1 MDLTKTPKITDVAK
15 VSKMNIQRFNNM
27 SIKGKLTLIIMSVC
41 TVILLLSTTVL
52 IIWEQIDSRHRLTES
67 LHSQSCM
74 IADNCKA
81 ALSFG
86 DSKDAT
92 DTLAAL
98 QAQKSIVF
106 GCIYNSDGQVFAR
119 YQRSDIK
126 EKLTQ
131 TKPQGHKHI
140 FENGYLST
148 SQPIKFDNETIGTIY
163 LRDNLAGI
171 HSNLFWDIVAAI
183 TMLPLA
189 LFAAYILASKLQ
201 KIISGPVIELS
212 EIAKS
217 VTEKD
222 DLTVRA
228 SKLANDEVGSL
239 VDAFNEMLS
248 KIYQENTIRK
258 QAQNELS
265 KHRDNLEHTVRQRTQ
280 ELETSTEKA
289 DLMAREAIA
298 ANQAKSQFLANMSHE
313 IRTPMNAVVGFSD
326 LLADESL
333 TDEQR
338 GYVDIIRNS
347 GQNLMDVI
355 NDILDFSKIE
365 AGKLETEIK
374 ECDLGEILESI
385 NSLMRPT
392 AAKKGLA
399 FEILQTS
406 SLPAT
411 IKTDPTRL
419 RQCLINLLGNA
430 TKFTETGH
438 VYMNVSLEQKDDSEP
453 YIRFD
458 IEDTGIGIATE
469 DYGLIFDSF
478 SQADYSNTRKF
489 GGTGLGLAI
498 TRQLTKLLN
507 GDLSF
512 TSEQGKGSVFTMIIP
527 SGVDVTAQDG
537 LDKYDTVK
545 HLQETGH
552 AETHQQRFSGKI
564 LVAEDDPANQ
574 NLFEVLLKKI
584 GCQFTIVSDGEEA
597 VDKIQAENF
606 DLVLM
611 DIQMPNMNGFEAIRA
626 IRNAGIK
633 VPIIAVTAFAMTGD
647 SKKCL
652 DAGCD
657 GYLSKPVDIKELSE
671 TIGQYMTAVN
681 TV

>member
-1 MDLTKTPKITDVAK
+1 
-15 VSKMNIQRFNNM
+15 
-27 SIKGKLTLIIMSVC
+27 
-41 TVILLLSTTVL
+41 
-52 IIWEQIDSRHRLTES
+52 
-67 LHSQSCM
+67 M

-106 GCIYNSDGQVFAR
+106 GCIYNSDGEVFAR
-119 YQRSDIK
+119 YQRSDVGNTIVPPAIR
-126 EKLTQ
+126 E
-131 TKPQGHKHI
+131 PGHI
-140 FENGYLST
+140 FENGYLSA
-148 SQPIKFDNETIGTIY
+148 SQPIKFDGETIGTIY
-163 LRDNLAGI
+163 LRDNLAEI
-171 HSNLFWDIVAAI
+171 HSNLLWDMVAAI
-183 TMLPLA
+183 IMLPLA

-201 KIISGPVIELS
+201 KIISGPVTKLA

-217 VTEKD
+217 VTEKN

-228 SKLANDEVGSL
+228 SKIANDEVGSL
-239 VDAFNEMLS
+239 VEAFNEMLS
-248 KIYQENTIRK
+248 KIHQENTIRK

-265 KHRDNLEHTVRQRTQ
+265 KHRDNLEQTVRLRTQ

-313 IRTPMNAVVGFSD
+313 IRTPMNAVIGFSD
-326 LLADESL
+326 LLTDESL

-338 GYVDIIRNS
+338 GYVDTIRNS
-347 GQNLMDVI
+347 AQNLMDII

-365 AGKLETEIK
+365 AGKLETEIE
-374 ECDLGEILESI
+374 ECDLGEILENV

-411 IKTDPTRL
+411 IQTDPTRL

-430 TKFTETGH
+430 IKFTETGH
-438 VYMNVSLEQKDDSEP
+438 VYVNVSLETIDNNEP

-458 IEDTGIGIATE
+458 IEDTGIGIAAE
-469 DYGLIFDSF
+469 DHRLIFDSF

-512 TSEQGKGSVFTMIIP
+512 TSEHGKGSVFTMIIP
-527 SGVDVTAQDG
+527 AGVDVTAQKS
-537 LDKYDTVK
+537 LDKYDTVT
-545 HLQETGH
+545 HLQKTEPTK
-552 AETHQQRFSGKI
+552 THQQQRFSGKI

-574 NLFEVLLKKI
+574 ALFEVLLKKS
-584 GCQFTIVSDGEEA
+584 GCQFTIVPDGKEA
-597 VDKIQAENF
+597 LDKIMAENF

-611 DIQMPNMNGFEAIRA
+611 DMQMPNMNGFDATKAIR
-626 IRNAGIK
+626 RAGIE
-633 VPIIAVTAFAMTGD
+633 VPIIAVTAFAIVGD

-652 DAGCD
+652 DAGCND
-657 GYLSKPVDIKELSE
+657 YLSKPIDIEELNK
-671 TIGQYMTAVN
+671 TIEQYMTAA
-681 TV
+681 TTA